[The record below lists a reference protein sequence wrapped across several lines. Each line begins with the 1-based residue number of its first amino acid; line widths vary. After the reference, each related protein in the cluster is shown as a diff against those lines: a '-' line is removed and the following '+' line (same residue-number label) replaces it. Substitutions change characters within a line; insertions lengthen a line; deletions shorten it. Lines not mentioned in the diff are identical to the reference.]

1 MTTYKLMQLGG
12 KSPKLTTEQINYL
25 TKLFNWYADTN
36 QTELPLKPIKHYFKE
51 WKNIDDDMDFFVK
64 AGFLERYDRR
74 YRFLNKE
81 LPVSDVNTLSEAK
94 LLLDESLKEFEE
106 SIIVAAIN
114 RYYNGLNLSFF
125 SRQSD
130 FSYTIPSSN
139 QGIKYLFQDT
149 LSSEGFGLAGHF
161 SQKQKSA
168 ISEQITDLTGDVNQ
182 SFFIDMSGAVIT
194 TKALEL
200 NRKIKEPNLFLTV
213 LRQLEYFN
221 CENDTLAHN
230 VLYVEYTEAEFDSK
244 VKVVSK
250 LIESYFEE
258 VELETNTLS
267 NDLNHFMVLEQYL
280 TGLDHSKQVIR
291 FI

>member
-25 TKLFNWYADTN
+25 TKLFNWYAETN

-74 YRFLNKE
+74 YRFLIKE
-81 LPVSDVNTLSEAK
+81 VPVSDVNTLSEAK

-139 QGIKYLFQDT
+139 QGIKYLFQDI
-149 LSSEGFGLAGHF
+149 LSSESFGLAGHF

-221 CENDTLAHN
+221 CENDNLAHN
-230 VLYVEYTEAEFDSK
+230 VLYGEYTRAEFDSK
-244 VKVVSK
+244 VNEVFEV
-250 LIESYFEE
+250 IESYFGEI
-258 VELETNTLS
+258 ELERNSLS
-267 NDLNHFMVLEQYL
+267 NDLSHFMVLEQYL
-280 TGLDHSKQVIR
+280 TDLDHSKQVIR